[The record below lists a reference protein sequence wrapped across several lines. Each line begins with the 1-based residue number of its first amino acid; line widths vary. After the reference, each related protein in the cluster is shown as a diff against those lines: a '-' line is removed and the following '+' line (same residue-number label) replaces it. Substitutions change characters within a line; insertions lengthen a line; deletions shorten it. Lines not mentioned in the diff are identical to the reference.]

1 VALEAALG
9 SPGPHAAIGSFDR
22 ALSVLAGPV
31 LGPPSRG
38 WWSCLALALMALA
51 AGLVAVAYQLRTGI
65 GTWGLNNS
73 VGWAYD
79 ITNFV
84 FWIGVGHAG
93 TLISAILLLFRQR
106 WRTGVS
112 RAAETMTLIAI
123 VCAAIFPVIHLGRP
137 WLMWWVFPVP
147 NTRGPLWV
155 NFNSA
160 LTWDVFAIAT
170 YFLISLLFWFL
181 GLLPDVA
188 VLRDAATGWRR
199 RLFSCLSLGWSGS
212 QRTWMRYETTCL
224 ILAGLATALVVSVHS
239 VVSFD
244 FATSLVPGWH
254 STIFPPY
261 FVVGAILSG
270 MAMVLVLLIV
280 LRRALAL
287 EAYVTQGHLEAICK
301 LMVATSCLLGFAY
314 LVEALGA
321 LYSAHGPDRFI
332 LHVRTGGPL
341 AVWYW
346 ATIVCNV
353 AVPQL
358 LWLPA
363 VRRAAPAVFV
373 IAVIALVGMWLER
386 FVIIVSSLERDF
398 LPSSWVDYRPT
409 LVEVA
414 TLVGSFGLF
423 FTCFLLFC
431 RYLPVVSISESPAM
445 RSLLPEPPAP

>member
-1 VALEAALG
+1 MTLEGFLS
-9 SPGPHAAIGSFDR
+9 SPAPDGGTRPLDKV
-22 ALSVLAGPV
+22 LSVLAGPA
-31 LGPPSRG
+31 LGRPPRG
-38 WWSCLALALMALA
+38 WWPCFVLAAMAL
-51 AGLVAVAYQLRTGI
+51 GLGVLAVTYQWRTGI

-147 NTRGPLWV
+147 NTRGPLWL

-170 YFLISLLFWFL
+170 YFLVSLLFWFL
-181 GLLPDVA
+181 GLLPDFA
-188 VLRDAATGWRR
+188 LLRDAATGWRH
-199 RLFSCLSLGWSGS
+199 RLFGQLSLGWSGS
-212 QRTWMRYETTCL
+212 QWTWVRYERTCV

-261 FVVGAILSG
+261 FVVGAIFSG

-280 LRRALAL
+280 LRRALAF
-287 EAYVTQGHLEAICK
+287 EAYVTQGHLDAICK
-301 LMVATSCLLGFAY
+301 LMLATSCLLGFAY
-314 LVEALGA
+314 LVEALSA
-321 LYSAHGPDRFI
+321 LYSVHGPDRFI
-332 LHVRTGGPL
+332 LQVRTGGPL
-341 AVWYW
+341 AAWYW
-346 ATIVCNV
+346 ATLVCNV

-363 VRRAAPAVFV
+363 VRRATPVVFMVAVL
-373 IAVIALVGMWLER
+373 ALVGMWLER

-414 TLVGSFGLF
+414 TLAGSMGLF

-431 RYLPVVSISESPAM
+431 RFLPVVSISESPAM
-445 RSLLPEPPAP
+445 RSLLQEPPAR